1 MQNSNTNHRKKQSVL
16 DEAIGITGPLAKWL
30 IRNGVGYAQFAAELK
45 SVFYQTAEQEL
56 HRKNQKITV
65 SALSLTSGLHRKDVK
80 IFTDQVKAGDKCKRE
95 IGSAKPSIANQVF
108 TRWITQ
114 PNLSRVLPIAGNE
127 ASFEALVSV
136 TSKDLHHRAVLKELL
151 RLGVVFVEG
160 KNVSLARDGFS
171 PNPDLHE
178 ARLLM
183 AQSVADH
190 LNAGVHNLTL
200 DQQKKFLE
208 QSVFVDGLSAESAQK
223 LNLLS
228 NEIWADALKKITEY
242 ATPLCEQDAGVTS
255 SHRFRLGVFSFSELE
270 KQDKEEANHE

>member
-1 MQNSNTNHRKKQSVL
+1 MQYSVKKQCQKQPVL
-16 DEAIGITGPLAKWL
+16 DEAIGIATPLAKWL
-30 IRNGVGYAQFAAELK
+30 IRNGIGYAQFSSALK
-45 SVFYQTAEQEL
+45 DVFYQSAEQEL

-80 IFTDQVKAGDKCKRE
+80 AFTDQIEASDKCKMR
-95 IGSAKPSIANQVF
+95 ISSAKPSIANQVF

-114 PNLSRVLPIAGNE
+114 PNLSRVLPISGDD
-127 ASFEALVSV
+127 ASFEALVSA
-136 TSKDLHHRAVLKELL
+136 TSKDLHHRTVLQELL

-208 QSVFVDGLSAESAQK
+208 QSVFVDGLSSESAQK

-228 NEIWADALKKITEY
+228 NEIWAHALKKITEY
-242 ATPLCEQDAGVTS
+242 ATPLCEQDTGVTS

-270 KQDKEEANHE
+270 KQDKEETKHE